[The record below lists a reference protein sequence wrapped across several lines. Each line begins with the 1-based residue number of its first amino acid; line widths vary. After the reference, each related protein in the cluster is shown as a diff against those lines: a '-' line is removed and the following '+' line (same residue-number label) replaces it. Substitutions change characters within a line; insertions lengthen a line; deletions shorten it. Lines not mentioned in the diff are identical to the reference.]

1 MKHNQF
7 DTLPENVINE
17 HKHIIVIDSLSMI
30 ISEIEEYK
38 KLLNK
43 YEHNIGENLLKNVRK
58 LKLRKSNDISNL
70 IEINDLKKLT
80 FKLAEYN
87 FDKLDNTLSITMD
100 VFHNNYLVTKFFST
114 KVRVN

>member
-1 MKHNQF
+1 MKYSQF
-7 DTLPENVINE
+7 DALPENIINE
-17 HKHIIVIDSLSMI
+17 HKHTIIIDSLSMM

-43 YEHNIGENLLKNVRK
+43 YEHDIGVNLLKNMRK

-80 FKLAEYN
+80 FKLAEYH

-100 VFHNNYLVTKFFST
+100 VFCNNYLVTKFFST
-114 KVRVN
+114 KIGIN